1 MSDNIN
7 DIDWLGKPYYSL
19 NAYFKHT
26 YGQKVYKIAVDAG
39 LTCPNRDGKLD
50 TRGCIFCS
58 AGGSG
63 DFAVGIES
71 TDESRKNTALPEIC
85 HNNKVDWVRKQIEEG
100 LKKFNKSVGD
110 KFVIYFQAF
119 TNTYGDIDY
128 LRKIWSEA
136 LEYDD
141 VVGISIATRPDC
153 LGHDI
158 IELLGEL
165 KNKYCTCSIDCTSEE
180 KQDEVLSFE
189 KNKFIWVE
197 LGLQTIHD
205 KTAGYIRRHY
215 PLSFY
220 EEAVIKLGKLDI
232 PYITHIIFGLPGE
245 TKEDMLET
253 VFYVEQGIFDY
264 DRHGQI
270 KPFGIKLQLLHVLE
284 NTDLALDYEAGK
296 FQTME
301 MDEYIELVIDAL
313 QKINPNIVIHRVTG
327 DGPKSILISPTWS
340 GNKKLVLNTLH
351 KRMSERNARQ
361 GDYSIMLW

>member
-1 MSDNIN
+1 MEKV
-7 DIDWLGKPYYSL
+7 DWLGKSYYSL

-39 LTCPNRDGKLD
+39 LTCPNRDGTLD

-63 DFAVGIES
+63 DFAG
-71 TDESRKNTALPEIC
+71 EIREAFS
-85 HNNKVDWVRKQIEEG
+85 DTEWVKKQIENG
-100 LKKFNKSVGD
+100 INKFNKSVGD

-119 TNTYGDIDY
+119 TNTYGDVEY
-128 LRKIWSEA
+128 LRRIWTEA
-136 LEYDD
+136 LEYEG

-153 LGHDI
+153 LGEEVL
-158 IELLGEL
+158 ELLREL
-165 KNKYCTCSIDCTSEE
+165 KDKYSVSGIE
-180 KQDEVLSFE
+180 
-189 KNKFIWVE
+189 KFIWVE
-197 LGLQTIHD
+197 LGLQTIHER
-205 KTAGYIRRHY
+205 TSYYIRRGY
-215 PLSFY
+215 PLSIY
-220 EEAVIKLGKLDI
+220 EEAVLKLGKLGI

-245 TKEDMLET
+245 TKEEMLET

-264 DRHGQI
+264 DKHRQI
-270 KPFGIKLQLLHVLE
+270 KPFGMKLQLLHVLK

-296 FQTME
+296 FKTME
-301 MDEYIELVIDAL
+301 MDEYIDLVIDAL

-340 GNKKLVLNTLH
+340 GNKKMVLNTLH
-351 KRMSERNARQ
+351 KRMAESEAKQ

>member
-1 MSDNIN
+1 MSYNVN
-7 DIDWLGKPYYSL
+7 EIDWLGKPYYSL

-39 LTCPNRDGKLD
+39 LTCPNRDGNLD

-63 DFAVGIES
+63 DFAVGIDAK
-71 TDESRKNTALPEIC
+71 DETGENVVLPEIC
-85 HNNKVDWVRKQIEEG
+85 HSNKVDRVRKQIEEG

-128 LRKIWSEA
+128 LRKIWTEA
-136 LEYDD
+136 LEYED

-153 LGHDI
+153 LGEEV
-158 IELLGEL
+158 IELLREL
-165 KNKYCTCSIDCTSEE
+165 KDKYCMADCDRTCGKECIIN
-180 KQDEVLSFE
+180 DERHKE
-189 KNKFIWVE
+189 KFIWVE
-197 LGLQTIHD
+197 LGLQTIHEN
-205 KTAGYIRRHY
+205 TAEYIRRHY
-215 PLSFY
+215 PLSVY
-220 EEAVIKLGKLDI
+220 EEAVLKLSKLDI
-232 PYITHIIFGLPGE
+232 PYITHIIFGIPEE
-245 TKEDMLET
+245 TKEEMIET

-264 DRHGQI
+264 DKHRQI
-270 KPFGIKLQLLHVLE
+270 KPFGIKLQLLHVLKG
-284 NTDLALDYEAGK
+284 TDLAVDYEAGK
-296 FQTME
+296 FKTME
-301 MDEYIELVIDAL
+301 MDEYIEVVIEAL

-340 GNKKLVLNTLH
+340 GNKKVVLNTLH
-351 KRMSERNARQ
+351 KRMAERNARQ